1 MSRIFL
7 LRHAKAAS
15 ALPGQR
21 DFDRPLDN
29 HGLGT
34 ARTLGIT
41 LMANGLQPDL
51 IICSPAKRTRETLAT
66 IAEYFAFEVET
77 RFDAALFTDEWP
89 SYLSALQTAD
99 DAQNVMII
107 GHNPAIEETALQ
119 LANNGNRDALKAL
132 YSGFAPCS
140 LGIFSIETPLSELR
154 PRQAY
159 LENFLID
166 GIMTAH

>member
-21 DFDRPLDN
+21 DFDRPLDKQ
-29 HGLGT
+29 GLGT

-41 LMANGLQPDL
+41 LMANGFQPDL
-51 IICSPAKRTRETLAT
+51 IICSPAKRTRETLAK
-66 IAEYFAFEVET
+66 IAEFFAFQVET
-77 RFDAALFTDEWP
+77 RFDEALFTDEWP
-89 SYLSALQTAD
+89 SYVSALQTAEN
-99 DAQNVMII
+99 AKNVMII

-119 LANNGNRDALKAL
+119 LATNGNRDALTAL
-132 YSGFAPCS
+132 YAGFAPCS
-140 LGIFSIETPLSELR
+140 LAVFSIDTPISELK
-154 PRQAY
+154 PRQAF

-166 GIMTAH
+166 GVMTAH

>member
-21 DFDRPLDN
+21 DFDRPLDS
-29 HGLGT
+29 HGRDT

-66 IAEYFAFEVET
+66 VAEYFAFEVQT
-77 RFDAALFTDEWP
+77 HFDAALFTDEWP
-89 SYLSALQTAD
+89 SYMSALQTAG
-99 DAQNVMII
+99 DAKNVMII

-140 LGIFSIETPLSELR
+140 LAIFSVETPLSKLK
-154 PRQAY
+154 PRQAF

>member
-21 DFDRPLDN
+21 DFDRPLDS
-29 HGLGT
+29 HGRDT

-41 LMANGLQPDL
+41 LMANGYQPDL
-51 IICSPAKRTRETLAT
+51 IICSPAKRTRETLAI
-66 IAEYFAFEVET
+66 IAEFFAFEVET
-77 RFDAALFTDEWP
+77 RFEDALFTDEWP
-89 SYLSALQTAD
+89 SYVSALCTAGEVK
-99 DAQNVMII
+99 NVMVI

-119 LANNGNRDALKAL
+119 LASNGNRDALKAL
-132 YSGFAPCS
+132 YTGFAPCS
-140 LGIFSIETPLSELR
+140 LGIFSIETPFSELKL
-154 PRQAY
+154 RQAF